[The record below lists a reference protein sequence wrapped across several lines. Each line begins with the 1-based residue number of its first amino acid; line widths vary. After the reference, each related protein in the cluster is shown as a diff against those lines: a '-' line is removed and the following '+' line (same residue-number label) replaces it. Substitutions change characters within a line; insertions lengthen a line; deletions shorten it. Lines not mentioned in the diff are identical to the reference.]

1 MGSAAGG
8 GRGGRGTGRGGGG
21 GQMQEDREREREV
34 VMRVVRV
41 SGTIR
46 KCEEEAIVRAR
57 ALMGRV
63 KGLEMVRD
71 AGITLG
77 VRMEEG
83 HGIMNEEEEDGRG
96 LADMVMADDD
106 DDDSEDDEND

>member
-1 MGSAAGG
+1 
-8 GRGGRGTGRGGGG
+8 
-21 GQMQEDREREREV
+21 
-34 VMRVVRV
+34 
-41 SGTIR
+41 
-46 KCEEEAIVRAR
+46 VRAR